1 MKPDKNTLIDYLY
14 GEISEE
20 KRLEI
25 DLYFV
30 RNPAEKIQLEALKN
44 TQNILQKLKDKMPNQ
59 PLVLMDLDSL
69 TTKNTTKNS
78 RQNAKQN
85 SQQNVSTTQ
94 NQTQSQPFFNAFTRN
109 FMGVAACLGF
119 LFLSAYLTGF
129 SVKQTDKSFEV
140 AFGKNNQNENQN
152 QDKNQLQKPQLQ
164 PTDDKINQI
173 VKNDNK
179 NDNQADNQKDTK
191 FIENFISQKMKEK
204 EAFYNQELSTLKNKV
219 NNQDFNAFV
228 SNSKG
233 NSSGTKDVTFSNK
246 EVQEMLKQVREQ
258 DFEMMR
264 GFISANNAQQS
275 EYVNNAFKSFA
286 EYWEGKRQQDLSAI
300 GTSIATFKDE
310 AKEKFKE
317 NDVILTRLTQK

>member
-1 MKPDKNTLIDYLY
+1 MKPDKNILIDYLY
-14 GEISEE
+14 GEISDE

-25 DLYFV
+25 ELYFV
-30 RNPAEKIQLEALKN
+30 QNPTEKIQLEALKN
-44 TQNILQKLKDKMPNQ
+44 TQNILQKLKDKTPNQ
-59 PLVLMDLDSL
+59 PLVLMDLDNL
-69 TTKNTTKNS
+69 TTKKTTKKTTKNGY
-78 RQNAKQN
+78 QNIKQN
-85 SQQNVSTTQ
+85 INATQ

-129 SVKQTDKSFEV
+129 SVKQTDKGFEV
-140 AFGKNNQNENQN
+140 AFGRNNQNQN
-152 QDKNQLQKPQLQ
+152 LNLDKNQQQKPQMQL
-164 PTDDKINQI
+164 TDDKINQI
-173 VKNDNK
+173 VKNDNQK
-179 NDNQADNQKDTK
+179 DNQTDYQKDTK
-191 FIENFISQKMKEK
+191 FMENFISQKMKEK
-204 EAFYNQELSTLKNKV
+204 EQFYNQELSTLKNKV
-219 NNQDFNAFV
+219 NNQDFNALV
-228 SNSKG
+228 SSSKG
-233 NSSGTKDVTFSNK
+233 NTNGGTFSNK

-286 EYWEGKRQQDLSAI
+286 EYWEGKHQQDLSAI

-317 NDVILTRLTQK
+317 NDVILTRLTQR